1 MIGFM
6 DRNALDWL
14 FSTAP
19 QALAAL
25 VGLIFAGVAFI
36 IGAIDKQVKQD
47 DSSEDILLSMKMQ
60 IHADMKRLFW
70 LSGASII
77 SDFLLLALNSIQEGF
92 VFSFKGQFSPYLT
105 IAGIV
110 LVMNVATLIYSLW
123 FIIKVASP
131 DFFSK
136 TVKHLSQLEREGD
149 VEVKEYLVAFI
160 EMEKAL
166 RTLSIFDV
174 PNGEKQPSVNEMLK
188 ELKYRRLMDAH
199 DIDNMFSLTRLR
211 NLIMHGGDIQHV
223 ERQMYDKAKKYA
235 KDIASLKNKL

>member
-1 MIGFM
+1 M

-60 IHADMKRLFW
+60 IHADMKMLFL
-70 LSGASII
+70 LSGVSII
-77 SDFLLLALNSIQEGF
+77 SDFFLLALNSIQEGF
-92 VFSFKGQFSPYLT
+92 VFSFEGQFSPYLT
-105 IAGIV
+105 LAAIV

-136 TVKHLSQLEREGD
+136 TVKRLSQLEREGD

-166 RTLSIFDV
+166 RTLSIFYV
-174 PNGEKQPSVNEMLK
+174 PKGEKQPSVNEMLK
-188 ELKYRRLMDAH
+188 ELKYRRLMDAR
-199 DIDNMFSLTRLR
+199 DVDDMFSLTRLR
-211 NLIMHGGDIQHV
+211 NLIMHGGEIQHV
-223 ERQMYDKAKKYA
+223 ERQMYDKVKKYT
-235 KDIASLKNKL
+235 KVIALLKNKL

>member
-1 MIGFM
+1 M

-36 IGAIDKQVKQD
+36 IGAIDKQVIQD

-60 IHADMKRLFW
+60 IHADMKMLFL
-70 LSGASII
+70 LSGVSII
-77 SDFLLLALNSIQEGF
+77 SDFFLLALNSIQEGF
-92 VFSFKGQFSPYLT
+92 VFSFEGQFSPYLT
-105 IAGIV
+105 VAGMV

-174 PNGEKQPSVNEMLK
+174 PKGEKQPSVNEMLK
-188 ELKYRRLMDAH
+188 ELKYRRLMDAR
-199 DIDNMFSLTRLR
+199 DVDDMFSLTRLR
-211 NLIMHGGDIQHV
+211 NLIMHGGEIQHV
-223 ERQMYDKAKKYA
+223 ERQMYDKVKKYT
-235 KDIASLKNKL
+235 KDIALLKNKL

>member
-1 MIGFM
+1 M

-60 IHADMKRLFW
+60 IHADMKMLFL
-70 LSGASII
+70 LSGVSII
-77 SDFLLLALNSIQEGF
+77 SDFFLLALNSIQEGF
-92 VFSFKGQFSPYLT
+92 VFSSEGQFSPYLT
-105 IAGIV
+105 VAAIV

-166 RTLSIFDV
+166 RTLSIFYV
-174 PNGEKQPSVNEMLK
+174 PKGEKQPSVNEMLK
-188 ELKYRRLMDAH
+188 ELKYRQLMDAR
-199 DIDNMFSLTRLR
+199 DVDDMFSLTRLR
-211 NLIMHGGDIQHV
+211 NLIMHGGEIQHV
-223 ERQMYDKAKKYA
+223 ERQMYDKEKK
-235 KDIASLKNKL
+235 IHQSHSVTEE

>member
-1 MIGFM
+1 M

-36 IGAIDKQVKQD
+36 IGAIDKQVSQD

-131 DFFSK
+131 YFFSK

-223 ERQMYDKAKKYA
+223 ERQMYDKVKKYT
-235 KDIASLKNKL
+235 KDIALLKNKL

>member
-1 MIGFM
+1 M

-36 IGAIDKQVKQD
+36 VGAIDKEMRQD
-47 DSSEDILLSMKMQ
+47 ATSEDILMAMKRQ
-60 IHADMKRLFW
+60 IHSDMKLLFQ
-70 LSGASII
+70 LSGVSII
-77 SDFLLLALNSIQEGF
+77 ADLVLLALNPIQEGLT
-92 VFSFKGQFSPYLT
+92 FSFDGWFSPYLAV
-105 IAGIV
+105 AGII
-110 LVMNVATLIYSLW
+110 LSLNVITLIYSLC

-136 TVKHLSQLEREGD
+136 TVKQLSDLEREGD
-149 VEVKEYLVAFI
+149 VDVKDYLMAFI

-166 RTLSIFDV
+166 RALPIFYVRQGD
-174 PNGEKQPSVNEMLK
+174 KQPTVTEMLK
-188 ELKYRRLMDAH
+188 ELKYRRLLDAR
-199 DIDNMFSLTRLR
+199 DVDEMFGLTRLR

-223 ERQMYDKAKKYA
+223 ESQKLDSLKKYT
-235 KDIASLKNKL
+235 KELEELKAQL

>member
-1 MIGFM
+1 M

-60 IHADMKRLFW
+60 IHADMKKLFW
-70 LSGASII
+70 LSGVSII
-77 SDFLLLALNSIQEGF
+77 SDFFLLALNTIQEG
-92 VFSFKGQFSPYLT
+92 VILSFEGQFSPYLT
-105 IAGIV
+105 VAGIV
-110 LVMNVATLIYSLW
+110 LMINVATLIYSLW

-160 EMEKAL
+160 KMEKAL
-166 RTLSIFDV
+166 RTLSIFYV
-174 PNGEKQPSVNEMLK
+174 PKGEKQPSVNEMLK

-223 ERQMYDKAKKYA
+223 ERQMYDKLKKYT

>member
-1 MIGFM
+1 M

-70 LSGASII
+70 LSGVSII
-77 SDFLLLALNSIQEGF
+77 SDFFLLALNSIQEGF
-92 VFSFKGQFSPYLT
+92 VFSFEGQFSPYL
-105 IAGIV
+105 IVAAIV
-110 LVMNVATLIYSLW
+110 LVMNVVTLIYSLW

-166 RTLSIFDV
+166 RTLSIFYV
-174 PNGEKQPSVNEMLK
+174 PKGEKQPSVNEMLK
-188 ELKYRRLMDAH
+188 ELKYRRLMDAG
-199 DIDNMFSLTRLR
+199 DVDDMFSLTRLR
-211 NLIMHGGDIQHV
+211 NLIMHGGEIQHV
-223 ERQMYDKAKKYA
+223 ERQMYDKVKKYT

>member
-1 MIGFM
+1 M

-60 IHADMKRLFW
+60 IHADMKMLFL
-70 LSGASII
+70 LSGVSII
-77 SDFLLLALNSIQEGF
+77 SDFFLLALNSIQEGF
-92 VFSFKGQFSPYLT
+92 VFSFEGQFSPYLT
-105 IAGIV
+105 VAAIV

-166 RTLSIFDV
+166 RTLSIFYV
-174 PNGEKQPSVNEMLK
+174 PKGEKQPSVNEMLK

-223 ERQMYDKAKKYA
+223 ERQMYDKVKKYT
-235 KDIASLKNKL
+235 KVIALLKNKL

>member
-1 MIGFM
+1 M

-60 IHADMKRLFW
+60 IHADMKMLFL
-70 LSGASII
+70 LSGVSII
-77 SDFLLLALNSIQEGF
+77 SVFFLLALNSIQEGF
-92 VFSFKGQFSPYLT
+92 VFSFEGQFSPYLT
-105 IAGIV
+105 VAGMV

-136 TVKHLSQLEREGD
+136 TVKRLSQLEREGD

-166 RTLSIFDV
+166 RTLSIFYV
-174 PNGEKQPSVNEMLK
+174 PKGEKQPSVNEMLK
-188 ELKYRRLMDAH
+188 ELKYRRLMDAR
-199 DIDNMFSLTRLR
+199 DVDDMFSLTRLR
-211 NLIMHGGDIQHV
+211 NLIMHGGEIQHV
-223 ERQMYDKAKKYA
+223 ERQMYDKVKKYT

>member
-1 MIGFM
+1 M

-36 IGAIDKQVKQD
+36 IGAIDKQVSQD

-77 SDFLLLALNSIQEGF
+77 SDFFLLALNSIQEGF
-92 VFSFKGQFSPYLT
+92 VFSFEGQFSPYL
-105 IAGIV
+105 IVAAIV
-110 LVMNVATLIYSLW
+110 LVMNVVTLIYSLW

-166 RTLSIFDV
+166 RTLSIFYV
-174 PNGEKQPSVNEMLK
+174 PKGEKQPSVNEMLK
-188 ELKYRRLMDAH
+188 ELKYRRLMDAG
-199 DIDNMFSLTRLR
+199 DVDDMFSLTRLR
-211 NLIMHGGDIQHV
+211 NLIMHGGEIQHV
-223 ERQMYDKAKKYA
+223 ERQMYDKVKK
-235 KDIASLKNKL
+235 

>member
-1 MIGFM
+1 M

-70 LSGASII
+70 LSGVSII
-77 SDFLLLALNSIQEGF
+77 SDLLLLALNSIQEGF
-92 VFSFKGQFSPYLT
+92 VFSFEGQFSPYL
-105 IAGIV
+105 IVAAIV
-110 LVMNVATLIYSLW
+110 LVMNVVTLIYSLW

-166 RTLSIFDV
+166 RTLSIFYV
-174 PNGEKQPSVNEMLK
+174 PKGEKQPSVNEMLK
-188 ELKYRRLMDAH
+188 ELKYRRLMDAR
-199 DIDNMFSLTRLR
+199 DVDDMFSLTRLR
-211 NLIMHGGDIQHV
+211 NLIMHGGEIQHV
-223 ERQMYDKAKKYA
+223 ERQMYDKVKKYT

>member
-1 MIGFM
+1 
-6 DRNALDWL
+6 
-14 FSTAP
+14 
-19 QALAAL
+19 
-25 VGLIFAGVAFI
+25 
-36 IGAIDKQVKQD
+36 
-47 DSSEDILLSMKMQ
+47 
-60 IHADMKRLFW
+60 MKRLFW

-110 LVMNVATLIYSLW
+110 LVVNVATLIYSLW

-223 ERQMYDKAKKYA
+223 ERQMYDKVKKYT
-235 KDIASLKNKL
+235 KDIALLKNKL

>member
-1 MIGFM
+1 M

-36 IGAIDKQVKQD
+36 IGAIDKQVIQD

-60 IHADMKRLFW
+60 IHADMKMLFL
-70 LSGASII
+70 LSGVSII
-77 SDFLLLALNSIQEGF
+77 SDFFLLALNSIQEGF
-92 VFSFKGQFSPYLT
+92 VFSFEGQFSPYLT
-105 IAGIV
+105 VAGMV

-136 TVKHLSQLEREGD
+136 TVKRLSQLEREGD

-174 PNGEKQPSVNEMLK
+174 PKGEKQPSVNEMLK
-188 ELKYRRLMDAH
+188 ELKYRRLMDAR
-199 DIDNMFSLTRLR
+199 DVDDMFSLTRLR
-211 NLIMHGGDIQHV
+211 NLIMHGGEIQHV
-223 ERQMYDKAKKYA
+223 ERQMYDKVKKYT
-235 KDIASLKNKL
+235 KDIALLKNKL

>member
-1 MIGFM
+1 M
-6 DRNALDWL
+6 
-14 FSTAP
+14 
-19 QALAAL
+19 
-25 VGLIFAGVAFI
+25 
-36 IGAIDKQVKQD
+36 
-47 DSSEDILLSMKMQ
+47 
-60 IHADMKRLFW
+60 
-70 LSGASII
+70 
-77 SDFLLLALNSIQEGF
+77 
-92 VFSFKGQFSPYLT
+92 
-105 IAGIV
+105 
-110 LVMNVATLIYSLW
+110 
-123 FIIKVASP
+123 ASP

-223 ERQMYDKAKKYA
+223 ERQMYDKVKKYT
-235 KDIASLKNKL
+235 KDIALLKNKL

>member
-1 MIGFM
+1 M

-223 ERQMYDKAKKYA
+223 ERQMYDKV
-235 KDIASLKNKL
+235 KNTPKT

>member
-1 MIGFM
+1 M

-36 IGAIDKQVKQD
+36 IGAIDKQVSQD

-77 SDFLLLALNSIQEGF
+77 SDFFLLALNSIQEGF
-92 VFSFKGQFSPYLT
+92 VFSFEGQFSPYL
-105 IAGIV
+105 IVAAIV

-131 DFFSK
+131 NFFSK

-166 RTLSIFDV
+166 RTLSIFYV
-174 PNGEKQPSVNEMLK
+174 PKGEKQPSVNEMLK
-188 ELKYRRLMDAH
+188 ELKYRRLMDAR
-199 DIDNMFSLTRLR
+199 DVDDMFSLTRLR
-211 NLIMHGGDIQHV
+211 NLIMHGGEIQHV
-223 ERQMYDKAKKYA
+223 ERQMYDKVKKYT

>member
-1 MIGFM
+1 M

-36 IGAIDKQVKQD
+36 IGAIDKQVIQD

-60 IHADMKRLFW
+60 IHADMKMLFL
-70 LSGASII
+70 LSGVSII
-77 SDFLLLALNSIQEGF
+77 SDFFLLALNSIQEGF
-92 VFSFKGQFSPYLT
+92 VFSFEGQFSPYLT
-105 IAGIV
+105 IAGMV

-136 TVKHLSQLEREGD
+136 TVKRLSQLEREGD

-166 RTLSIFDV
+166 RTLSIFYV
-174 PNGEKQPSVNEMLK
+174 PKGEKQPSVNEMLK
-188 ELKYRRLMDAH
+188 ELKYRRLMDAR
-199 DIDNMFSLTRLR
+199 DVDDMFSLTRLR
-211 NLIMHGGDIQHV
+211 NLIMHGGEIQHA
-223 ERQMYDKAKKYA
+223 ERQMYDKVKK
-235 KDIASLKNKL
+235 IHQSHSVTEE

>member
-1 MIGFM
+1 M
-6 DRNALDWL
+6 DRNALVWL

-60 IHADMKRLFW
+60 IHADMKMLFL
-70 LSGASII
+70 LSGVSII
-77 SDFLLLALNSIQEGF
+77 SDFFLLALNSIQEGF
-92 VFSFKGQFSPYLT
+92 VFSFEGQFSPYLT
-105 IAGIV
+105 VAAIV

-166 RTLSIFDV
+166 RTLSIFYV
-174 PNGEKQPSVNEMLK
+174 PKGEKQPSVNEMLK
-188 ELKYRRLMDAH
+188 ELKYRRLMDAR
-199 DIDNMFSLTRLR
+199 DVDDMFSLTRLR
-211 NLIMHGGDIQHV
+211 NLIMHGGEIQHV
-223 ERQMYDKAKKYA
+223 ER
-235 KDIASLKNKL
+235 

>member
-1 MIGFM
+1 M

-25 VGLIFAGVAFI
+25 VGMIFAGVAFI

-60 IHADMKRLFW
+60 IHADMKMLFL

-77 SDFLLLALNSIQEGF
+77 SDFFLLALNSTQEGF
-92 VFSFKGQFSPYLT
+92 VFSFEGQFSPYLT
-105 IAGIV
+105 VAGMV

-136 TVKHLSQLEREGD
+136 TVKRLSQLELEGD

-174 PNGEKQPSVNEMLK
+174 PKGEKQPSVNEMLK
-188 ELKYRRLMDAH
+188 ELKYRRLMDAK
-199 DIDNMFSLTRLR
+199 N
-211 NLIMHGGDIQHV
+211 GGTGTCSTNNRSQ
-223 ERQMYDKAKKYA
+223 Q
-235 KDIASLKNKL
+235 

>member
-1 MIGFM
+1 M

-36 IGAIDKQVKQD
+36 IGAIDKQVSQD

-77 SDFLLLALNSIQEGF
+77 SDFFLLALNSIQEGF
-92 VFSFKGQFSPYLT
+92 VFSFEGQFSPYL
-105 IAGIV
+105 IVAAIV

-166 RTLSIFDV
+166 RTLSIFYV
-174 PNGEKQPSVNEMLK
+174 PKGEKQPSVNEMLK
-188 ELKYRRLMDAH
+188 ELKYRRLMDAR
-199 DIDNMFSLTRLR
+199 DVDDMFSLTRLR
-211 NLIMHGGDIQHV
+211 NLIMHGGEIQHV
-223 ERQMYDKAKKYA
+223 ERQMYDKVKKYT

>member
-1 MIGFM
+1 M

-60 IHADMKRLFW
+60 IHADMKMLFL
-70 LSGASII
+70 LSGVSII
-77 SDFLLLALNSIQEGF
+77 SDFFLLALNSIQEGF
-92 VFSFKGQFSPYLT
+92 VFSFEGQFSPYLT
-105 IAGIV
+105 VAAIV

-166 RTLSIFDV
+166 RTLSIFYV
-174 PNGEKQPSVNEMLK
+174 PKGEKQPPVKCGKEKCVIKCCLK
-188 ELKYRRLMDAH
+188 KIWLFCFSKFLYLK
-199 DIDNMFSLTRLR
+199 
-211 NLIMHGGDIQHV
+211 
-223 ERQMYDKAKKYA
+223 RQKVG
-235 KDIASLKNKL
+235 

>member
-1 MIGFM
+1 M

-223 ERQMYDKAKKYA
+223 ERQMYDKVKKYT

>member
-1 MIGFM
+1 M

-60 IHADMKRLFW
+60 IHADMKMLFL
-70 LSGASII
+70 LSGVSII
-77 SDFLLLALNSIQEGF
+77 SDFFLLALNSIQEGF
-92 VFSFKGQFSPYLT
+92 VFSFEGQFSPYLT
-105 IAGIV
+105 VAAIV

-136 TVKHLSQLEREGD
+136 TVKRLSRLEREGD
-149 VEVKEYLVAFI
+149 VEVKEYLVAYI

-166 RTLSIFDV
+166 RTLSIFYV
-174 PNGEKQPSVNEMLK
+174 PKGEKQPSVNEMLK
-188 ELKYRRLMDAH
+188 ELKYRRLMDAR
-199 DIDNMFSLTRLR
+199 DVDDMFSLTRLR
-211 NLIMHGGDIQHV
+211 NLIMHGGEIQHV
-223 ERQMYDKAKKYA
+223 ERQMYDKVKKYT

>member
-1 MIGFM
+1 M

-36 IGAIDKQVKQD
+36 IGAIDKQVIQD

-60 IHADMKRLFW
+60 IHADMKMLFL
-70 LSGASII
+70 LSGVSII
-77 SDFLLLALNSIQEGF
+77 SDFFLLALNSIQEGF
-92 VFSFKGQFSPYLT
+92 VFSFEGQFSPYLT
-105 IAGIV
+105 VAGMV

-136 TVKHLSQLEREGD
+136 TVKRLSQLEREGD

-166 RTLSIFDV
+166 RTLSIFYV
-174 PNGEKQPSVNEMLK
+174 PKGEKQPSVNEMLK

-199 DIDNMFSLTRLR
+199 DVDDMFSLTRLR
-211 NLIMHGGDIQHV
+211 NLIMHGGEIQHV
-223 ERQMYDKAKKYA
+223 ERQMYDKVKKYT

>member
-1 MIGFM
+1 M

-36 IGAIDKQVKQD
+36 IGAIDKQVSQD

-77 SDFLLLALNSIQEGF
+77 SDFFLLALNSIQEGF
-92 VFSFKGQFSPYLT
+92 VFSFEGQFSPYL
-105 IAGIV
+105 IVAAIV
-110 LVMNVATLIYSLW
+110 LVMNVVTLIYSLW

-166 RTLSIFDV
+166 RTLSIFYV
-174 PNGEKQPSVNEMLK
+174 PKGEKQPSVNEMLK
-188 ELKYRRLMDAH
+188 ELKYRRLMDAG
-199 DIDNMFSLTRLR
+199 DVDDMFSLTRLR

-223 ERQMYDKAKKYA
+223 ERQMYDKVKKYT
-235 KDIASLKNKL
+235 KDIASLKNKM

>member
-1 MIGFM
+1 M

-60 IHADMKRLFW
+60 IHADMKMLFL
-70 LSGASII
+70 LSGVSII
-77 SDFLLLALNSIQEGF
+77 SDFFLLALNSIQEGF
-92 VFSFKGQFSPYLT
+92 VFSFEGQFSPYLT
-105 IAGIV
+105 VAAIV
-110 LVMNVATLIYSLW
+110 LVMNVVTLIYSLW

-149 VEVKEYLVAFI
+149 VEVKEYLVAFM

-174 PNGEKQPSVNEMLK
+174 PKGEKQPSVNEMLK
-188 ELKYRRLMDAH
+188 ELKYRRLMDAR
-199 DIDNMFSLTRLR
+199 DVDDMFSLTRLR
-211 NLIMHGGDIQHV
+211 NLIMHGGEIQHV